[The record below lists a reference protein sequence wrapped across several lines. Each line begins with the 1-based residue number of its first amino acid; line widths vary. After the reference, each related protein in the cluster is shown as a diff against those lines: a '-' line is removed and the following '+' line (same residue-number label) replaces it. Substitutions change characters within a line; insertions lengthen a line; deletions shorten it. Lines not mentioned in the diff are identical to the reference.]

1 MFDSNMAVGVSTWL
15 WATTVTTSWE
25 VLSGDVLTGEQSEVM
40 SGITAIQ
47 TTLTDMQT
55 TLNTLAGTTT
65 TPATTTPATT
75 TSTTTTSSVGTTTT
89 GATK

>member
-47 TTLTDMQT
+47 ATLTDMQT
-55 TLNTLAGTTT
+55 TLNTLAGT
-65 TPATTTPATT
+65 TTTPATT